1 MIGQDDKN
9 NQNNNQKKISIFDDD
24 KSIIDESFSVD
35 FADAYEKEVNFAN
48 KDVNETVLEQKMKQ
62 MNNSNIIQNPN
73 DVSMSFLNDFEIM
86 SRKDFLPQNVQNMPN
101 MQNMNFQNNQNFQNS
116 NKKKHNFLEVRNL
129 PKFTEKEYI
138 KIKKSVSGN
147 LLTIQNYLIN
157 LNMNYIQLDPN
168 KKIGSLMPL
177 TYNIENQ
184 YLFNP
189 QYRNEMQNK

>member
-86 SRKDFLPQNVQNMPN
+86 SRNDFLPQNVQNMPN
-101 MQNMNFQNNQNFQNS
+101 VQNMNFQNNQNFQNS

-168 KKIGSLMPL
+168 KKIGPLMPL